1 MLASGPSAGG
11 APAAPA
17 NAYLAMQG
25 VAKAF
30 RATTVIDGLD
40 FSIARSEFVS
50 LLGPS
55 GCGKTTMLRMI
66 AGLLQADRGAILLDG
81 TDITRI
87 PPHRRDVGVVFQN
100 YALFP
105 HLTVAENVAFG
116 LEARKVS
123 RDEIR
128 RQVPAALE
136 LVRMTEFAQ
145 RPVTALSGGQQQR
158 VAVARALAVKPK
170 LLLLDEPL
178 SALDRKLRETMQIEL
193 RRILRAQG
201 ITAIFVTHDQDEA
214 LVMSDRIAV
223 MNAGRIEQIGR
234 PAQIYEQPASAFVLE
249 FVGLSS
255 RLAGTV
261 SMTDAGTITVD
272 TAVGP
277 LRAPA
282 GFTRGARVMIAV
294 RPEHITL
301 GAPGNGDN
309 GAQLALEDVVYLG
322 SKTQLYLK
330 GPTDDA
336 RITVEVSGPTA
347 IPAVGSAVSLRWAV
361 RDTLAFPA

>member
-158 VAVARALAVKPK
+158 VAIARALLQEPRLILA
-170 LLLLDEPL
+170 DEPVA
-178 SALDRKLRETMQIEL
+178 SLDPANT
-193 RRILRAQG
+193 
-201 ITAIFVTHDQDEA
+201 TA
-214 LVMSDRIAV
+214 VMDTLKAISRDDRIPV
-223 MNAGRIEQIGR
+223 LCNQIGR
-234 PAQIYEQPASAFVLE
+234 AHV
-249 FVGLSS
+249 
-255 RLAGTV
+255 
-261 SMTDAGTITVD
+261 
-272 TAVGP
+272 
-277 LRAPA
+277 
-282 GFTRGARVMIAV
+282 
-294 RPEHITL
+294 
-301 GAPGNGDN
+301 
-309 GAQLALEDVVYLG
+309 
-322 SKTQLYLK
+322 
-330 GPTDDA
+330 
-336 RITVEVSGPTA
+336 
-347 IPAVGSAVSLRWAV
+347 
-361 RDTLAFPA
+361 

>member
-1 MLASGPSAGG
+1 MAVQSLHGGGP
-11 APAAPA
+11 APAG
-17 NAYLAMQG
+17 AYLQMRG
-25 VAKAF
+25 VSKAF
-30 RATTVIDGLD
+30 RNTSVIEGLD
-40 FSIARSEFVS
+40 FAIARNEFVS

-66 AGLLQADRGAILLDG
+66 AGLLPADSGAILLDG
-81 TDITRI
+81 TDITRT

-116 LEARKVS
+116 LEARGVA

-128 RQVPAALE
+128 RQVPSALE
-136 LVRMTEFAQ
+136 LVRMSEFAQ

-223 MNAGRIEQIGR
+223 MNAGRIEQIGT
-234 PAQIYEQPASAFVLE
+234 PTQIYEQPASAFVLE

-255 RLAGTV
+255 RLTGTV
-261 SMTDAGTITVD
+261 STTDGSAIAVETAIGTVK
-272 TAVGP
+272 A
-277 LRAPA
+277 AA
-282 GFTRGARVMIAV
+282 GFTRGARVMLAV
-294 RPEHITL
+294 RPEHVTL
-301 GAPGNGDN
+301 GTPGEGDN
-309 GAQLALEDVVYLG
+309 GASLTLEDIVYLG

-330 GPTDDA
+330 GGSEDA
-336 RITVEVSGPTA
+336 RITVEVAGATA
-347 IPAVGSAVSLRWAV
+347 IPEPGSLVSLRWPV